1 MASWDDVRTIAL
13 ALPGVEEALSR
24 DLTVWKAGRMFAG
37 ERPLRVK
44 EVAEIGPV
52 DEPILLVRVES
63 EADKFALIEEDP
75 ELFFTVSHFD
85 GYPMVLVRLER
96 LDRGRLVE
104 LVESAWATV
113 APASAVARHFGGD
126 DS

>member
-13 ALPGVEEALSR
+13 ALPGVEETLSR

-37 ERPLRVK
+37 ERPLRAK
-44 EVAEIGPV
+44 EIAEIGPV
-52 DEPILLVRVES
+52 DDPILLVRVES
-63 EADKFALIEEDP
+63 EADKFALIDEDP

-96 LDRGRLVE
+96 LDGARLRE
-104 LVESAWATV
+104 LLESGWATV
-113 APASAVARHFGGD
+113 APKADVARRFGEN
-126 DS
+126 